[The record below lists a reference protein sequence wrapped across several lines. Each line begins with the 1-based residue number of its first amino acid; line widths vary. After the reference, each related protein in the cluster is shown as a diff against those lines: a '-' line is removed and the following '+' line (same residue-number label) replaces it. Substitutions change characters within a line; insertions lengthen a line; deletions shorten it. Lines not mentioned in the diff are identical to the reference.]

1 MTAASV
7 LQREVALD
15 GLNTFGLPARAEHF
29 LNLEADSQLAPAL
42 AEAARAQL
50 AIHVLGA
57 GSNVLLAGDVAGL
70 VIRVA
75 LCGRR
80 LLLRNGD
87 EVVVE
92 AGAGEDWHGFV
103 AWTLANGWFGLEN
116 LALIPGTVGGSPI
129 QNIGAYGV
137 EAGERI
143 AHVDVIDLETGQAR
157 RLMPSAC
164 GFGYRDSVFKHE
176 LAGRVLVVAVAFR
189 LSLQPA
195 VQARYAELN
204 AELQAQGIEAPT
216 PQQVF
221 EAVCAVRRRKL
232 PEPAVLGNAGS
243 FFKNPV
249 VDFEQ
254 ATRLR
259 AAHPEL
265 VSYPQ
270 PDGRVKLAAGWL
282 IERCGW
288 KGRAL
293 GRAGVYERQ
302 ALVLVNHGGATG
314 AEVLALAEAIRA
326 DVRTRFGVALEMEP
340 VRMGG

>member
-1 MTAASV
+1 MSALAGALVGVSTAGV
-7 LQREVALD
+7 
-15 GLNTFGLPARAEHF
+15 F
-29 LNLEADSQLAPAL
+29 LFTEYLRSGPAL
-42 AEAARAQL
+42 GETSAYA
-50 AIHVLGA
+50 
-57 GSNVLLAGDVAGL
+57 VAGGEGISEDRFL
-70 VIRVA
+70 LETQVLTARVIRQDFDQA
-75 LCGRR
+75 
-80 LLLRNGD
+80 
-87 EVVVE
+87 
-92 AGAGEDWHGFV
+92 F
-103 AWTLANGWFGLEN
+103 
-116 LALIPGTVGGSPI
+116 
-129 QNIGAYGV
+129 
-137 EAGERI
+137 